1 MTDKQEIMLHLACA
15 ALQQGMSM
23 KEVYNN
29 LLESDDYSLWD
40 IANEIAPDLFICN
53 DDLVQ
58 MEKDKIQ
65 SETKTVY

>member
-1 MTDKQEIMLHLACA
+1 MTDKQEIMLRLACA
-15 ALQQGMSM
+15 ALQSGMSM
-23 KEVYNN
+23 KEVYSSLFEGEN
-29 LLESDDYSLWD
+29 YSLWD
-40 IANEIAPDLFICN
+40 IANVIAPDLFICY